1 MVDFVELGIR
11 FEVLDV
17 GPYEFNPYIVN
28 CTKVL
33 YAAGPQIVDDNNSTD
48 VVAAAEPVRQMRTD
62 ETAPS
67 SQKNF
72 NHCYSTMAD
81 PPMIDRRFG
90 NLRQFHWVIYPN
102 DLVATRKMG
111 EVLRM
116 VTV

>member
-11 FEVLDV
+11 FEMLDV

-72 NHCYSTMAD
+72 NHCYSTMAG

-111 EVLRM
+111 ELLRM
-116 VTV
+116 VTI